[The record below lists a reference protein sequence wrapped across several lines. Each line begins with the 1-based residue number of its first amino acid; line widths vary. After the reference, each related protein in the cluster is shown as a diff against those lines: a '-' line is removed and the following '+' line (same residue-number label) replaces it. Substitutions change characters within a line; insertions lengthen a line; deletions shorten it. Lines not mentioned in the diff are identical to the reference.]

1 MKLMR
6 YLFVGSVGAAIGML
20 LAPKPGKDLRR
31 ELDER
36 FGSRLSGAGLL
47 SSGESSGAVDTETGD
62 SLQAKIE
69 ATRQRLQE
77 QAEGQSQP

>member
-6 YLFVGSVGAAIGML
+6 TLFIAGIGAAVGML

-31 ELDER
+31 ELEER
-36 FGSRLSGAGLL
+36 FGSLIPGTGLL
-47 SSGESSGAVDTETGD
+47 SSGDTGRTYAEESSE

-69 ATRQRLQE
+69 ATRRRLQE
-77 QAEGQSQP
+77 QGEGPSGV